1 MYTCY
6 LYTTDIN
13 IIQSRI
19 TFYSKGP
26 LSFINAVNS
35 DGKSTQQL
43 KTVTECNRLF
53 NKKIPVTSS

>member
-26 LSFINAVNS
+26 LSFINAVNL

-43 KTVTECNRLF
+43 KTVTECKRLF
-53 NKKIPVTSS
+53 NKKIPVTS